1 MKKYDSYITEHYEE
15 LVSLIKELCA
25 IPAPSHHEEKRA
37 EFCKAW
43 LEAAGIAFFA
53 ADLVGVWNLYLFVG
67 GLPAILVGAL
77 VLCLTML
84 FLGCTFYIWPLL
96 AVFDF
101 PLKKLLGNSF
111 IMAVGNLPVTLTLA
125 LLWALAGV
133 GCFYMSGV
141 FFVWVGLAIFV
152 SSYFINTVFKKYTGE
167 LAEEQAAW
175 EQADRERKQR
185 KKMQKRGL
193 L

>member
-1 MKKYDSYITEHYEE
+1 M
-15 LVSLIKELCA
+15 
-25 IPAPSHHEEKRA
+25 
-37 EFCKAW
+37 
-43 LEAAGIAFFA
+43 
-53 ADLVGVWNLYLFVG
+53 
-67 GLPAILVGAL
+67 
-77 VLCLTML
+77 
-84 FLGCTFYIWPLL
+84 
-96 AVFDF
+96 FDF

-152 SSYFINTVFKKYTGE
+152 SSYFINTVFKKYTGK

>member
-1 MKKYDSYITEHYEE
+1 
-15 LVSLIKELCA
+15 
-25 IPAPSHHEEKRA
+25 
-37 EFCKAW
+37 
-43 LEAAGIAFFA
+43 
-53 ADLVGVWNLYLFVG
+53 
-67 GLPAILVGAL
+67 
-77 VLCLTML
+77 
-84 FLGCTFYIWPLL
+84 
-96 AVFDF
+96 
-101 PLKKLLGNSF
+101 
-111 IMAVGNLPVTLTLA
+111 
-125 LLWALAGV
+125 
-133 GCFYMSGV
+133 V

>member
-1 MKKYDSYITEHYEE
+1 MYHAAKSGKRKKPR
-15 LVSLIKELCA
+15 L
-25 IPAPSHHEEKRA
+25 
-37 EFCKAW
+37 
-43 LEAAGIAFFA
+43 
-53 ADLVGVWNLYLFVG
+53 G
-67 GLPAILVGAL
+67 GLCV
-77 VLCLTML
+77 VLTVV
-84 FLGCTFYIWPLL
+84 L
-96 AVFDF
+96 AV
-101 PLKKLLGNSF
+101 L
-111 IMAVGNLPVTLTLA
+111 